1 MNERDTKELEQ
12 LKHFS
17 LNMQETTK
25 KQKILDHREKKI
37 QYARQII
44 YTNQGHLPTK
54 ATPDID
60 FIDKLLVQ

>member
-25 KQKILDHREKKI
+25 KQKTLDHREKKI
-37 QYARQII
+37 QYVRQII